1 MPDKIKILRIFS
13 RLNIGGPAIHTI
25 LLTAGL
31 NDDRFESILVKGSED
46 PYEGNMLY
54 LAKEK
59 GVDSIIIPEMGRNV
73 SLLDDIRAFL
83 KIYHL
88 VKKEKPHIIHTHTA
102 KAGALGRWAGISYN
116 LVTICQSKIKKLNPF
131 RKPYGFPVTSYPV
144 RLVHTFHGHVFYG
157 YFNPLKTYLFLLIE
171 RLLGLFTDRII
182 TVSEKQRDE
191 ILRFKIGNEKKVI
204 SIPLGLE
211 LERFLDVE
219 RFKGLLRK
227 ELGIPLD
234 LKLVGIVARIVP
246 IKNHKMFIEAVSA
259 LKETSEVLKVK
270 FLIVGDGELRRQI
283 ENYVRKKG
291 LQEDIIFLGF
301 RRDLEIIYAD
311 LDLVVLTSLNEG
323 SPVALIEAMA
333 AGRPV
338 ISTDVGG
345 VGNLLSSKFEAQN
358 SKSHLKYCKEGIL
371 IKSGD
376 VDELARAMKELLEN
390 EGLREKMGLEGRKRV
405 YPEYDISRLIEDVR
419 KLYQEIISE
428 R

>member
-1 MPDKIKILRIFS
+1 
-13 RLNIGGPAIHTI
+13 
-25 LLTAGL
+25 
-31 NDDRFESILVKGSED
+31 
-46 PYEGNMLY
+46 
-54 LAKEK
+54 
-59 GVDSIIIPEMGRNV
+59 
-73 SLLDDIRAFL
+73 
-83 KIYHL
+83 
-88 VKKEKPHIIHTHTA
+88 
-102 KAGALGRWAGISYN
+102 
-116 LVTICQSKIKKLNPF
+116 
-131 RKPYGFPVTSYPV
+131 
-144 RLVHTFHGHVFYG
+144 
-157 YFNPLKTYLFLLIE
+157 
-171 RLLGLFTDRII
+171 
-182 TVSEKQRDE
+182 
-191 ILRFKIGNEKKVI
+191 
-204 SIPLGLE
+204 
-211 LERFLDVE
+211 
-219 RFKGLLRK
+219 
-227 ELGIPLD
+227 
-234 LKLVGIVARIVP
+234 
-246 IKNHKMFIEAVSA
+246 MFIEAVSA